1 MLIPH
6 YFCSDGVKS
15 VQINGTTWVILQ
27 PLSADMTLVGAMS
40 IFFIR
45 KPVLEI
51 NWTGLKNP
59 LGIPELNGLLD
70 NIILGILSN

>member
-1 MLIPH
+1 MLVPH

-27 PLSADMTLVGAMS
+27 PLIADMPLVGAMS
-40 IFFIR
+40 ISFIR

-51 NWTGLKNP
+51 NWTGLKSP